1 MEKNP
6 LIDKLK
12 ELQKLLSTKPETH
25 EKDSQTNFSEQR
37 RLQGFN
43 ILPKKIIRKIFLFT
57 DFLSDGSA
65 IYSTCRL
72 FNSVMRSRTY
82 QILLHNQY
90 LSKNSNVLSLP
101 APIAEDEIGK
111 LKPESEIKTKEDAV
125 GQLRLAESI
134 KSLLVDK
141 LKRQDNKNVDLEK
154 EIKRIQEEI
163 KSQKNLYSKGIE
175 KMNDLDAKTETEK
188 KILAEAQK
196 NLQNLENRCRSDIE
210 NLKTQIK
217 ECEKDREKLLLEKK
231 SLRTEVLELRK
242 SNITIQEEIIVYQE
256 ALNKIK
262 AYFEAM
268 EEANL
273 LKLPQS

>member
-6 LIDKLK
+6 LIEKLK
-12 ELQKLLSTKPETH
+12 ELQKALSNKPEMQ
-25 EKDSQTNFSEQR
+25 EKETQTNFSEQR
-37 RLQGFN
+37 SLRGFN

-57 DFLSDGSA
+57 DFLSESSS

-72 FNSVMRSRTY
+72 FNSVIRSRTY

-90 LSKNSNVLSLP
+90 LAKNSNVLSLP
-101 APIAEDEIGK
+101 TPIAEEEIGK

-125 GQLRLAESI
+125 SQLRLAESI

-163 KSQKNLYSKGIE
+163 KSQKNLYTKGIE
-175 KMNDLDAKTETEK
+175 KMNDLDAKSESEK
-188 KILAEAQK
+188 KILAEGQK
-196 NLQNLENRCRSDIE
+196 NLQTLENRCRSDIE

-217 ECEKDREKLLLEKK
+217 ECEKDREKLLIEKK

-273 LKLPQS
+273 LKLPES